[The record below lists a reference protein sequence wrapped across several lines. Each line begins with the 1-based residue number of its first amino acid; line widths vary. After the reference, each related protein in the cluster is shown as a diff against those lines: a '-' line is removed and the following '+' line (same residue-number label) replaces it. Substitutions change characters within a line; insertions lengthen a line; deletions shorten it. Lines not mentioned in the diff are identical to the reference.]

1 MVDFIESLK
10 SPFRN
15 WKALLLGIAIGAMPV
30 INILLVG
37 FGLGEAKRLIRG
49 KKKPMTWW
57 GMSQILY
64 DSIAGLAITLCY
76 FLLFFLLLAVLA
88 GPILVKVLMVVK
100 QSGLVENALWGTS
113 PFKLA
118 SIISSL
124 SGKLAVIATDNL
136 EILAFTSLVGITFYY
151 LLPFSLVNYARKQ
164 EAGSAFSARE
174 IKRAFNPK
182 YFFYWALFHFY
193 ILVLFVVL
201 SLLFFLPILNFL
213 LDGFMLFVY
222 FSTGFNLFTQLFI
235 ENR

>member
-1 MVDFIESLK
+1 MVDFVESLK
-10 SPFRN
+10 NPIIN

-49 KKKPMTWW
+49 KKKPMSWW
-57 GMSQILY
+57 GMSQILC
-64 DSIAGLAITLCY
+64 DSIAGFAIMLCY
-76 FLLFFLLLAVLA
+76 FLPFFLLLIFLA
-88 GPILVKVLMVVK
+88 GPVLVKVLVIVN

-118 SIISSL
+118 SIITSL
-124 SGKLAVIATDNL
+124 SGKLAVIAANNL
-136 EILAFTSLVGITFYY
+136 EVLALTSLVGITLYY

-164 EAGSAFSARE
+164 EARSAFSARE

-213 LDGFMLFVY
+213 LAGFMLFIY
-222 FSTGFNLFTQLFI
+222 FSTGFNLFTQLFT
-235 ENR
+235 ENL